1 MNYKEKIKDLRS
13 KTVLMPET
21 FAKYGLE
28 IESVGFAGL
37 DEDRFTVLVEV
48 TSKKGSKLKQNIDI
62 KANLYDETGQIIASE
77 DSTAFEDFFDGYDTF
92 SITFD
97 EPDILERVQKI
108 RLYAAR

>member
-1 MNYKEKIKDLRS
+1 MIYASD
-13 KTVLMPET
+13 KTGSPYEDMKTSYMVGIPIET
-21 FAKYGLE
+21 
-28 IESVGFAGL
+28 I
-37 DEDRFTVLVEV
+37 
-48 TSKKGSKLKQNIDI
+48 LKQNIDI